1 MAVKFSNNAK
11 TTITSSLT
19 TSATSVSVTDAS
31 NFPTLGAGDYTYATL
46 AEAPTPANFEI
57 VKVTAISGTTLTV
70 TRAQQGTT
78 ARSFSSGDLC
88 ELRVTAGL
96 MEEAIDEKADLADLS
111 VTVASAG
118 TANLSYSNAT
128 GVFTYTPPDLSG
140 YLTSFTE
147 VNDLT
152 ASVTWADVPDANIT
166 QSSVTQHQAA
176 LSLTKSQITDLGTPA
191 TLDDA
196 TALAIALG

>member
-11 TTITSSLT
+11 TTITGSLT

-46 AEAPTPANFEI
+46 AEASTPANFEI
-57 VKVTAISGTTLTV
+57 VKVTAISSNTLTV

-78 ARSFSSGDLC
+78 ARSFAASDLC

-96 MEEAIDEKADLADLS
+96 MEEAIDEKTTAD
-111 VTVASAG
+111 
-118 TANLSYSNAT
+118 
-128 GVFTYTPPDLSG
+128 
-140 YLTSFTE
+140 E
-147 VNDLT
+147 
-152 ASVTWADVPDANIT
+152 
-166 QSSVTQHQAA
+166 
-176 LSLTKSQITDLGTPA
+176 
-191 TLDDA
+191 A